1 MNYPFMIAACIFIEG
16 NHNTINSMLYIELR
30 LIDSSLWSEWQ
41 GIGDMKFVVEVSAA

>member
-30 LIDSSLWSEWQ
+30 LIDSSLWS
-41 GIGDMKFVVEVSAA
+41 DTNDEVLIMLHKNE